1 MPLGISRGYE
11 PGRILLQLP
20 VTHIGAK
27 HQAQDSDEA
36 SSKVSKACAELAQNQ
51 PDVAVQLAKEAQAI
65 FQDRSDLQG
74 TADATR
80 VLMVALADMES
91 RSEAIK
97 LGEASLA
104 EWRLDES
111 EAARQ
116 RCGMVLQ
123 SLAEVAAFRCRGEL
137 RTKAVT
143 WAEEA
148 IAIQKEL
155 GDKIMEGYAHLA
167 LASALIQKGVKA
179 HQRKHYQR
187 SIKALKAA
195 LELFGPDAEGEDLA
209 NLARSGEARALHG
222 LASACGRLEDFRSSV
237 SRAREAAAIWQ
248 ELGLR
253 LEEALELEFLA
264 RLQLQLG
271 QFKEGR
277 KSGEEALKILIG
289 LKLSIWQGVALRT
302 LVKALLRGKKVK
314 EARKLVNRRMALF
327 KEANDTV
334 GICGALD
341 ATAEVVMAEGDPS
354 QAAELLKDAVKLA
367 RNTKMQDR
375 QIKKYEATM
384 TAEQANFYLQGQR
397 YDDALHH
404 AKTAYYL
411 FEKIECKV
419 EMATTLSTMVMA
431 HLCLEHPQEALED
444 TKRAIGIYEA
454 LNDKKGEGLAWI
466 NHCSGLTK
474 MGDFQE
480 AMKVAHKARDIF
492 ASQKLLI
499 GEGQSLDHLSSLHM
513 TSGDFAKSATC
524 AKRARQIFNEASC
537 FRQEAFM
544 AWAEA
549 EALFGLAQTGA
560 EDFKPDQELPESCRK
575 ASEAAE
581 EALRLAREVDDELLI
596 MHAMQVVAKTRIMCF
611 RHWEA
616 GPFVEEALEIAQ
628 KNSQRMEE
636 ASLWLLKAQICICD
650 GEDDK
655 AKENAI
661 KSRDIFEEVGNEQ
674 GMEQAREIVDGDYL
688 RQQQEEDERGVTAA
702 TPMAMM
708 PSESQ
713 MYGSGGIGGRSGG
726 PGAGQPMA
734 MAPAP
739 AAPSAAPAAP
749 PPKGGPSLQQIQE
762 SVQDIAMSL
771 IGSDELA
778 MDDALM
784 DAGLD
789 SLASVEFQNTL
800 VKEFRGVPMPST
812 MMFDFP
818 TSKEIAQHIKDNFRG

>member
-1 MPLGISRGYE
+1 MPIS
-11 PGRILLQLP
+11 Q
-20 VTHIGAK
+20 IGTK
-27 HQAQDSDEA
+27 HRDLSQNESDPELRNASVALSEA
-36 SSKVSKACAELAQNQ
+36 VAEFALNHGEA
-51 PDVAVQLAKEAQAI
+51 AVQLAREARDI
-65 FQDRSDLQG
+65 FQETSEGRS
-74 TADATR
+74 DATR
-80 VLMVALADMES
+80 VLMVALTDVES
-91 RSEAIK
+91 RQEAIQ
-97 LGEASLA
+97 LGEAALLGLTSPDSDA
-104 EWRLDES
+104 EKRRRAL
-111 EAARQ
+111 
-116 RCGMVLQ
+116 VLQ
-123 SLAEVAAFRCRGEL
+123 SLAEAAAFRCRGEL
-137 RTKAVT
+137 RTKAVS

-148 IAIQKEL
+148 IAIQKDL
-155 GDKIMEGYAHLA
+155 GDKIMEGYANLA
-167 LASALIQKGVKA
+167 MASALIQKGVKA

-187 SIKALKAA
+187 SIKALKLA
-195 LELFGPDAEGEDLA
+195 LELFAPSEASDAAPELSA
-209 NLARSGEARALHG
+209 LARSGEARALHG

-248 ELGLR
+248 ELGYR
-253 LEEALELEFLA
+253 MEEALELEFLA

-271 QFKEGR
+271 QYKEGR
-277 KSGEEALKILIG
+277 KSGEEALKIFIG
-289 LKLSIWQGVALRT
+289 LKLSIWQGVTLRT

-327 KEANDTV
+327 KEAEDMV

-341 ATAEVVMAEGDPS
+341 ATAEVVMAEGDAV
-354 QAAELLKDAVKLA
+354 QAAELLKEAVKKGKE
-367 RNTKMQDR
+367 TKMKDR
-375 QIKKYEATM
+375 QFRKYEATM
-384 TAEQANFYLQGQR
+384 TAEQANFYLQGQK
-397 YDDALHH
+397 YDDALQH
-404 AKTAYYL
+404 AKNAFYL
-411 FEKIECKV
+411 FEKMDCQV

-431 HLCLEHPQEALED
+431 HLCLEHPQQALED
-444 TKRAIGIYEA
+444 TKRAIRIYEG

-474 MGDFQE
+474 MGDFDE

-524 AKRARQIFNEASC
+524 AKRARQIFNEAAC

-549 EALFGLAQTGA
+549 EALFGLAQSQA
-560 EDFKPDQELPESCRK
+560 EDFKSDQELPEVCTK

-581 EALRLAREVDDELLI
+581 ESLRLARDADDELLM
-596 MHAMQVVAKTRIMCF
+596 MHSMQVVAKTRIMCF

-616 GPFVEEALEIAQ
+616 GPLVDESLEIAQ

-661 KSRDIFEEVGNEQ
+661 KSREIFEEVGNDQ
-674 GMEQAREIVDGDYL
+674 GMEQAREIIDGDYL
-688 RQQQEEDERGVTAA
+688 RQQREEDERGITSA

-726 PGAGQPMA
+726 PGPGQPPMA
-734 MAPAP
+734 MAQAP
-739 AAPSAAPAAP
+739 APSAAAPAVP
-749 PPKGGPSLQQIQE
+749 PPKGGPTLKQIE
-762 SVQDIAMSL
+762 ETVQDIAMSL
-771 IGSDELA
+771 IGADDLE
-778 MDDALM
+778 MDAALM

-800 VKEFRGVPMPST
+800 TKEFRGVPMPST
-812 MMFDFP
+812 LMFDFP